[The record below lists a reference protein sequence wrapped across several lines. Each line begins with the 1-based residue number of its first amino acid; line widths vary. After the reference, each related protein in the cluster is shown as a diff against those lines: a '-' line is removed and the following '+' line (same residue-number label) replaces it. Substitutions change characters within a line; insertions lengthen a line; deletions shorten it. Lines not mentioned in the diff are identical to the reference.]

1 MEVLQFP
8 ARQSSASP
16 AKEGWVRGELSGVMT
31 LAFEAIADSISVAAA
46 GRRRGS
52 L

>member
-16 AKEGWVRGELSGVMT
+16 AKEGWFAAGCPVSLT
-31 LAFEAIADSISVAAA
+31 LAFEAIEDSIHVAAA

>member
-16 AKEGWVRGELSGVMT
+16 AKEGWVRGELSVMCH
-31 LAFEAIADSISVAAA
+31 DA
-46 GRRRGS
+46 G